1 MTNQK
6 GLNINVHDRV
16 EVCTDYEKDGIGTVL
31 TFRTVKRGGAYYIR
45 EAVIKMDKGYIEY
58 AAMDFNDHNHTFIE
72 RVIK

>member
-16 EVCTDYEKDGIGTVL
+16 EVCTDYETDGIGTVL
-31 TFRTVKRGGAYYIR
+31 TFRTIKYDGAYYIR
-45 EAVIKMDKGYIEY
+45 EAVIRMDKGYIEY